1 MAGAEIIGNPFYL
14 PLSITPSV
22 LAWKESIIV
31 HLAQAAYDN
40 RTLPAGT
47 LDNARLAIL
56 ADALEEAGCT
66 DEQILTHLRGGGEHY
81 RGCFVVDA
89 LLGKT

>member
-1 MAGAEIIGNPFYL
+1 LSTIPSAGSLIRSTWLTWNDAA
-14 PLSITPSV
+14 V
-22 LAWKESIIV
+22 V
-31 HLAQAAYDN
+31 CLAQAAYDE
-40 RTLPAGT
+40 RILPTGT
-47 LDNARLAIL
+47 LDNARLAVL

-66 DEQILTHLRGGGEHY
+66 DVQILTHLRGGGEHY